1 MVVFYEQIP
10 PNIIDWIKAQHLF
23 WVATAPLSADGH
35 INISPKGLRGTFHI
49 VNPNQVWYEDIT
61 GSGARVSFLL

>member
-10 PNIIDWIKAQHLF
+10 PIIIDWIKTQHLF